1 MDFSLEQLDRHIASR
16 ASASPELSYTAQ
28 LLSQGLQ
35 KCAQKLGEEA
45 VEVVIAAVGGDKQ
58 ATISEAGDVLYH
70 LLVVLRAA
78 DISLDQVMEELSR
91 RTAQSGLDE
100 KAAR

>member
-1 MDFSLEQLDRHIASR
+1 MDFSLEQLDRRIASR

-28 LLSQGLQ
+28 LLSRGVE

-45 VEVVIAAVGGDKQ
+45 LEVVIAAVSGDKQ
-58 ATISEAGDVLYH
+58 ATTSEAGDVLYH
-70 LLVVLRAA
+70 LLVLLRAA
-78 DISLDQVMEELSR
+78 DVSLDEVMDELSR